1 MRASAHLHPEPLRLR
16 PASPADLGALV
27 AIETAAFAAD
37 VISRRSL
44 RRFLNARSAAIIVAE
59 QHGAPVGYALVL
71 FRPNSAAGRL
81 YSIAVAPNARGR
93 GVGPALLA
101 AAEGTALD
109 RGCVWMRLEVRP
121 DNTPAIVRYQ
131 KAGYRQFGRRSAY
144 YEDRSDALLFE
155 KRLQRDLPKL
165 KAAPPYRH
173 QTTSFT
179 CGPACLMMALAW
191 ADRSRPLDPGLEFQL
206 WREATTIFMTAG
218 HGGCAPY
225 GLAVAL
231 KRRGLYPEV
240 YVNQPGPY
248 FLDTVRSES
257 KRRVMRLT
265 QAGFRQ
271 EAGSLGIVT
280 HMTALDESGL
290 IRAFDSDAVA
300 IVLVSGYQ
308 LMRSK
313 VPHWVFAFGHQG
325 NCVLVHD
332 PAAKRHDED
341 AAVAAE
347 TYAVPWGEFE
357 RMTRFGPDHLR
368 AALIIRKGPHP

>member
-1 MRASAHLHPEPLRLR
+1 MRASARLDTGLLRLR
-16 PASPADLGALV
+16 PASPGDLDSLV
-27 AIETAAFAAD
+27 AIETAAFAGD
-37 VISRRSL
+37 TISRRSM
-44 RRFLNARSAAIIVAE
+44 RRFLTARSAAVIVAE
-59 QHGAPVGYALVL
+59 QGGLPVGYALVL
-71 FRPNSAAGRL
+71 FRPNSASARL
-81 YSIAVAPNARGR
+81 YSIAVAPSARGR

-101 AAEGTALD
+101 GAEEAALD

-121 DNTPAIVRYQ
+121 DNAAAVARYQ
-131 KAGYRQFGRRSAY
+131 KAGYRQFGRRSGY

-155 KRLQRDLPKL
+155 KRLQPKL
-165 KAAPPYRH
+165 HGLQSAPPYRH
-173 QTTSFT
+173 QTTGFT

-191 ADRSRPLDPGLEFQL
+191 ANRIERFDPGLEFQL

-218 HGGCAPY
+218 HGGCAPF

-271 EAGSLGIVT
+271 EASALGIVT
-280 HMTALDESGL
+280 HMTALDESAL
-290 IRAFDSDAVA
+290 IQAFDSNAVA

-313 VPHWVFAFGHQG
+313 VPHWVFAFGHEG

-332 PAAKRHDED
+332 PAAKRNDQD

-347 TYAVPWGEFE
+347 TYAVPWGEFD

-368 AALIIRKGPHP
+368 AALVIRKGPPQ